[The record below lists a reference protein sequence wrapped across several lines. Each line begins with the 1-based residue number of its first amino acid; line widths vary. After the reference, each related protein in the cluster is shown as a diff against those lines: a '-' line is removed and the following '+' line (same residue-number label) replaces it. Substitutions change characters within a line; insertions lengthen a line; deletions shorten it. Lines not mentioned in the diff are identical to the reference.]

1 MWCHLVCS
9 ASVVCL
15 PTTVMML
22 CSFCLWERSLHVNE
36 EAGSSGVEMPQGP
49 QAFLEEREGQPVDIT
64 ERAGTHG
71 A

>member
-15 PTTVMML
+15 PTTVMTL

-49 QAFLEEREGQPVDIT
+49 QAFLEDREGQPVDIT
-64 ERAGTHG
+64 ERAGTRR